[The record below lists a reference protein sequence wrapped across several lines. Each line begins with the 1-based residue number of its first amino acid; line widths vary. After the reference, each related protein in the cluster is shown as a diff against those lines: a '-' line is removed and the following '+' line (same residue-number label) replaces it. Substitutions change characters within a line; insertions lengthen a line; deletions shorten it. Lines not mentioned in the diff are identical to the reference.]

1 MDFTTVLSALWQGN
15 YVEYSLLEYYLGL
28 TFKEC
33 MKNLQLGRFVKWN
46 KDGNGQNITC
56 AFKNYKGN
64 GDYCLTKDGI
74 ILTSEL

>member
-15 YVEYSLLEYYLGL
+15 YVEYSLLEHYLGL

-56 AFKNYKGN
+56 AFKNHKGN
-64 GDYCLTKDGI
+64 GDYCLTKDGLI
-74 ILTSEL
+74 PSNKL